1 MIINLFVH
9 IRLNIIVIAFTLRWD
24 LYCIPFGDDADIT
37 LKISLGSSAG
47 VIWVSQESPLVV
59 ELVVLM
65 RNSVKIG
72 L

>member
-1 MIINLFVH
+1 MINLFVH
-9 IRLNIIVIAFTLRWD
+9 IRLNIIVIAITLRWD
-24 LYCIPFGDDADIT
+24 LNCIPFGDDADIT

-65 RNSVKIG
+65 RDSVKIG

>member
-1 MIINLFVH
+1 MNNLFVH
-9 IRLNIIVIAFTLRWD
+9 IRLNIIFIAFTLRRD
-24 LYCIPFGDDADIT
+24 LNCIPLGDDADIT

>member
-1 MIINLFVH
+1 MMINLFVH
-9 IRLNIIVIAFTLRWD
+9 IRLNIIVISFTLRRD
-24 LYCIPFGDDADIT
+24 LNRIPFGDDADIT

-65 RNSVKIG
+65 RDSVKIG